1 MRGNKWCAVYR
12 REDRRGVLSVARS
25 DYKDEIRVA
34 GGDGVRLRVTRC
46 RYTDAENVGCTGRA
60 KCYVVKTKA
69 PLRGSPFRC
78 CLSNITFVLD
88 NSSFNA
94 NAHGI
99 FV

>member
-12 REDRRGVLSVARS
+12 REDRLGVLSVARS
-25 DYKDEIRVA
+25 DYKDEIR
-34 GGDGVRLRVTRC
+34 
-46 RYTDAENVGCTGRA
+46 
-60 KCYVVKTKA
+60 VVKTKA